1 VQLIDEPVRSWEKQL
16 DVGLADADAL
26 ILRVFTHVQV
36 RAPRAGARAV
46 QRRKCC
52 ESLGERSRGRFAT
65 PADFPLHDCS
75 PYRGL
80 YVRRER
86 LGFVY
91 RSRTIFCRRV
101 PNLTL
106 RFAAIASLYSIL
118 RNPTLPPNPPD
129 PLALTP
135 DPALRLRVQA
145 WLAQWQDAL
154 GVDHVERDGAAI
166 VASSGIL
173 PRERCGSQRQGD
185 PSLPVRLCPWSLT
198 SDWGM
203 GPARYP

>member
-1 VQLIDEPVRSWEKQL
+1 M
-16 DVGLADADAL
+16 
-26 ILRVFTHVQV
+26 LRIV
-36 RAPRAGARAV
+36 
-46 QRRKCC
+46 
-52 ESLGERSRGRFAT
+52 GERSRGRFAT

-145 WLAQWQDAL
+145 WLAQWKDAL